1 MYSSYSIHLL
11 VLTTAQY
18 SCKISVMHR
27 ACAVLIFILFKSER
41 ETNTDVAYQELG
53 QETPSWN
60 MDVPSGDLATVPN
73 AHVPCLRGPTLL
85 WWLLYVLLTLSSLH
99 THFPS
104 QAPGLMS
111 EHILEL

>member
-73 AHVPCLRGPTLL
+73 AHVPCLRGAYPFMVAPLCASDTLL
-85 WWLLYVLLTLSSLH
+85 PPH
-99 THFPS
+99 TFS
-104 QAPGLMS
+104 FSGS
-111 EHILEL
+111 RTDV